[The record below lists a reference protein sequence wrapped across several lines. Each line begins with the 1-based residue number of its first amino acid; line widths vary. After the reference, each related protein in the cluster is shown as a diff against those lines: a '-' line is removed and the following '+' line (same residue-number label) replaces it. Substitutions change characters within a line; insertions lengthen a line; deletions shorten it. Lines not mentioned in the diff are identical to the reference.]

1 MEGNV
6 IHIEWMGDY
15 SVDDND
21 MALSVITLAHVGR
34 EYSTLFV
41 YVCYHKIAV
50 QAQLS

>member
-34 EYSTLFV
+34 GYST
-41 YVCYHKIAV
+41 
-50 QAQLS
+50 